1 MAPRATSTTLPTAI
15 SGPPGTSIPMTRWVT
30 QQIYVLPNKGGGEIT
45 LTGRPCVIQ
54 GQNQPELRE
63 AYTWSPS
70 SPYEKGCWTI
80 IDSNVHI
87 LFLTTKERRVYRIED
102 FEAKR

>member
-1 MAPRATSTTLPTAI
+1 MKRVLLTTVAFALIGSAKLAMA
-15 SGPPGTSIPMTRWVT
+15 